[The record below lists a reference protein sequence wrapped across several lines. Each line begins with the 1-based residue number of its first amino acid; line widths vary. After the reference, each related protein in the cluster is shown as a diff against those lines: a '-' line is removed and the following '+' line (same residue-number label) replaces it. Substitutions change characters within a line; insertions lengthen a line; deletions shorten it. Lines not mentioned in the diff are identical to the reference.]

1 MFEFICKNF
10 RNLGFLKLV
19 LTSVFLQAQE
29 MKKDLILKKYIFT
42 QIAHVILLAKIYG
55 IKPIM

>member
-1 MFEFICKNF
+1 MFEFFYKNF

-29 MKKDLILKKYIFT
+29 NEKSPDIEKTYLHTNRSCYLND
-42 QIAHVILLAKIYG
+42 VIGNLFEK
-55 IKPIM
+55 